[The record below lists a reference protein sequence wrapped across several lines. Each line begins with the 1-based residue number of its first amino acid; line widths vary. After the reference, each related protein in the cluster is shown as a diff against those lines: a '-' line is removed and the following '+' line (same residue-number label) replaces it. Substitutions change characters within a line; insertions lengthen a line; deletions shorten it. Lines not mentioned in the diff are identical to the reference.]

1 MQFGFGQWFH
11 ELTELTLGVAL
22 SSKFKDTVKLL
33 DAICTLHLG
42 DRGDD
47 PETEPSNVH
56 PP

>member
-47 PETEPSNVH
+47 VH